1 MFQDCN
7 PSLMKNVFYS
17 TILVTSSESRKLIA
31 FCAKF
36 GHLESTNLTYF
47 INATDIIGTFFGDL
61 SGFSDYIKKGIN
73 IKLNKYNQKIMW
85 MFLPQFDQ
93 NLRSSFNFQVSLLIL
108 SKVTLQ
114 QGDYCLADHFFIQTS
129 VCIYIKTLKTVFI
142 CVIFQTYFKI
152 FSFAVFSRTWISF
165 LNQ

>member
-7 PSLMKNVFYS
+7 PSLMKNVFCS
-17 TILVTSSESRKLIA
+17 TVFVTTSSESRKLIA

-47 INATDIIGTFFGDL
+47 INAKDIIGTVFGDL

-85 MFLPQFDQ
+85 MFLP
-93 NLRSSFNFQVSLLIL
+93 
-108 SKVTLQ
+108 
-114 QGDYCLADHFFIQTS
+114 
-129 VCIYIKTLKTVFI
+129 
-142 CVIFQTYFKI
+142 
-152 FSFAVFSRTWISF
+152 
-165 LNQ
+165 

>member
-7 PSLMKNVFYS
+7 PSLMKNVFCS
-17 TILVTSSESRKLIA
+17 TIFVTSSESRKLIA
-31 FCAKF
+31 FYTKC
-36 GHLESTNLTYF
+36 GYLESTNLTYF

-73 IKLNKYNQKIMW
+73 IKLNKYNQRIMW

-93 NLRSSFNFQVSLLIL
+93 NLRSCFNIQVSLLIL
-108 SKVTLQ
+108 SKVTLY
-114 QGDYCLADHFFIQTS
+114 DYCLADNFFIQTS
-129 VCIYIKTLKTVFI
+129 VCIYIKTVKTVFI